1 MACLKL
7 SEWLHALFYTGRKNG
22 VLKSHR
28 NSDKLSMWKSDA
40 ILSWTNHW
48 ISWGKVRAG
57 LGKGGSGILC
67 VFHLKVI
74 ASSPAMF
81 HSHYHLRVN
90 SSWFSR
96 AMNTALDFKHAMAED
111 FHSST
116 ENMYTYIWHMES
128 NGKIHTLW
136 DFPDLNTVKVQED
149 EYTSPL
155 QRVLILSFPFL
166 EEWCHLAWFAYKVNT
181 VKTE

>member
-7 SEWLHALFYTGRKNG
+7 SEWLCALFYAGRKNG
-22 VLKSHR
+22 VLKSHC

-40 ILSWTNHW
+40 ILSWTNHR

-81 HSHYHLRVN
+81 HSHYHLRVK

-96 AMNTALDFKHAMAED
+96 ATNTALDFKHAMAED
-111 FHSST
+111 FHSSYGEYVYIYLT
-116 ENMYTYIWHMES
+116 YGIQWKDTYTLRFPWFKHCQS
-128 NGKIHTLW
+128 PRRWIHIPIAKG
-136 DFPDLNTVKVQED
+136 FNF
-149 EYTSPL
+149 
-155 QRVLILSFPFL
+155 ILSFFGGMRSPCL
-166 EEWCHLAWFAYKVNT
+166 VSL
-181 VKTE
+181 